1 MLIRGEESLRRII
14 RFTGV
19 VCCALALTSVSAG
32 ATPAGPSTPI
42 ELAQSAE
49 TINEIIVKGAQRIEP
64 GTVKSYLLIREGDD
78 FDAQRLDRSLK
89 SLFATGLFADVNVKR
104 RGATL
109 IVNVIENPVIN
120 RIAFEGNVKLE
131 DTELEAEVTLRPR
144 VIYTRTKVQNDVKRI
159 LTVYRRNGR
168 FAVTVEPKVIQLKQN
183 RVDLVF
189 EINEGEITSVNSIR
203 FVGNREFSDRRLREV
218 IQTRTSAW
226 WRFLSN
232 DDTYD
237 PDRLTLDRELLRR
250 FYLTDGFADFRLLS
264 SVAELT
270 PDRKD
275 FFITFTVDE
284 GERYQFGPV
293 KIDARLRDLKSEQLQ
308 EVVEVEEGDWYDIS
322 VVDDIID
329 GLTSRVGELGYAFV
343 DVRPRINRNRETK
356 KIDVTFEVNEGPR
369 VFVERIDISGNVRT
383 IDKVIRREF
392 QIVEGDAFN
401 SAKIR
406 RSRQRINNLG
416 YFEKLEIEQIPG
428 STPDKAVIKVD
439 VEEKST
445 GQVSV
450 GAGFSSSV
458 GPLGDFSISE
468 KNFLG
473 HGQDINLS
481 LQLAASRSTI
491 NLAFTEPYFLDR
503 EIRAGFDIFHL
514 QQDLQD
520 VSSFDMKRTGFGL
533 RAGYPISED
542 LSQSWNYGFRRS
554 VVSGVESNA
563 SSLIRD
569 SEGTQFMSELGHKI
583 VYNKLNSSL
592 KPTAGYIASF
602 NTNLAGLGGDIR
614 HLRNVAKAA
623 NYYEISDQ
631 WVFKVSGKA
640 GYIFGLGKDVHLLER
655 FHLGGD
661 DLRGFATR
669 GVDPRDTTTDDA
681 LGGEWTYSGSLS
693 LSFPVGLPAELGV
706 SGRVFTDLG
715 SIGKLSPKNS
725 TTEDPGSIRVASGIG
740 MTWTSPFGP
749 LGMDLGFPLVK
760 EDFDEEELVR
770 VNFGTRF

>member
-1 MLIRGEESLRRII
+1 MRRFF
-14 RFTGV
+14 RFTAV
-19 VCCALALTSVSAG
+19 VCCALALTQVSAG
-32 ATPAGPSTPI
+32 AAAVGALAPV
-42 ELAQSAE
+42 ELAQSSD

-64 GTVKSYLLIREGDD
+64 GTVKSYLLIREGDVY
-78 FDAQRLDRSLK
+78 DARRMDRSLK
-89 SLFATGLFADVNVKR
+89 SLFATGLFADVSVERK
-104 RGATL
+104 GATL
-109 IVNVIENPVIN
+109 VVNVVENPVIN
-120 RIAFEGNVKLE
+120 RIAFEGNDKLE

-168 FAVTVEPKVIQLKQN
+168 FAVTVEPKVIQLEQN

-189 EINEGEITSVNSIR
+189 EINEGEVTSVSSIR
-203 FVGNREFSDRRLREV
+203 FVGNKEFSDRRLREV
-218 IQTRTSAW
+218 IRTRTSAW

-250 FYLTDGFADFRLLS
+250 FYLTDGFADFRMLS
-264 SVAELT
+264 AVAELT

-284 GERYQFGPV
+284 GERYHFGPV
-293 KIDARLRDLKSEQLQ
+293 KIDARLRDLKAEQLQ
-308 EVVEVEEGDWYDIS
+308 EVVKVEEGDWYDIT
-322 VVDDIID
+322 VVDKMID
-329 GLTSRVGELGYAFV
+329 DLTNRVGELGYGFV
-343 DVRPRINRNRETK
+343 DVRPHINRDRKTK
-356 KIDVTFEVNEGPR
+356 KIDVTFEINEGPR

-416 YFEKLEIEQIPG
+416 FFEKINIEQIPG
-428 STPDKAVIKVD
+428 SAPDKAVIKVE

-445 GQVSV
+445 GQFSV
-450 GAGFSSSV
+450 GAGYSSSV

-473 HGQDINLS
+473 RGQDVNLS

-503 EIRAGFDIFHL
+503 EIRAGFDIFHI
-514 QQDLQD
+514 QQNLQD
-520 VSSFDMKRTGFGL
+520 VSSFDMKRTGFAL
-533 RAGYPISED
+533 RAGYPISEN
-542 LSQSWNYGFRRS
+542 LSQAWSYRLRRS
-554 VVSGVESNA
+554 VINGVDSNA
-563 SSLIRD
+563 STLIQA
-569 SEGTQFMSELGHKI
+569 SEGTEFMSQVGHTIK
-583 VYNKLNSSL
+583 YNKLNDNLVPTDGYVLSL
-592 KPTAGYIASF
+592 GTDV
-602 NTNLAGLGGDIR
+602 AGLGGDLR
-614 HLRNVAKAA
+614 HLRNVARAVG
-623 NYYEISDQ
+623 YYEFADQ
-631 WVFKVSGKA
+631 WVVKVSGNA
-640 GYIFGLGKDVHLLER
+640 GLIVGLGKDVNILER

-661 DLRGFATR
+661 NLRGFATR
-669 GVDPRDTTTDDA
+669 GADPRDTLTDDA
-681 LGGEWTYSGSLS
+681 LGGEWSYGGTVS
-693 LSFPVGLPAELGV
+693 LSFPIGLPAELGV
-706 SGRVFTDLG
+706 SGRVFTDIG
-715 SIGKLSPKNS
+715 SVGKLSPTNS
-725 TTEDPGSIRVASGIG
+725 TTQDPGSIRVGTGIG

-760 EDFDEEELVR
+760 ESIDNKELVR
-770 VNFGTRF
+770 VNFGTKF